1 MFVGEA
7 HLGGFGGVER
17 VERGGGQGYGCL
29 FAACVLGS
37 VALVVISSSS
47 PPPPF
52 RGTRWHAGR
61 SRGDVPRYTRITG
74 MEQISS
80 IGTKTLIAWPETLLA
95 SGRQILHLEQNTSIS
110 SCNNVFHLSEE
121 ARCLRGWDLR
131 TRTDPFI
138 ACVSQLSYVQVAVA
152 RLGASLLVILLE
164 RTQHWYCVVA
174 TYPSRW
180 QVSMAS

>member
-29 FAACVLGS
+29 INYLRSWVCGS
-37 VALVVISSSS
+37 RGNILFFP

-52 RGTRWHAGR
+52 RETRRHAGR

-121 ARCLRGWDLR
+121 ARWLLHIQCLRGWDLR
-131 TRTDPFI
+131 TRTDPSV

-164 RTQHWYCVVA
+164 RTQH
-174 TYPSRW
+174 
-180 QVSMAS
+180 